1 MVRPLAAVPV
11 AAASLWL
18 AVGCAPAPLA
28 PIRPIDASTIEIF
41 APTASGFG
49 LSAVLRSGNPSLLR
63 ARVRGESAAA
73 WNDIGAPATPA
84 ADVAQWSVTGLQPGR
99 RYAFEISCAPG
110 ASAETGLACAQPL
123 YVGSAATAR
132 PPGASFT
139 FAVMADS

>member
-28 PIRPIDASTIEIF
+28 PIRPIDASTIEIGAPDDAGSDAATAFELVGAPLIF

-49 LSAVLRSGNPSLLR
+49 LSAVLRSGDPFLLR

-73 WNDIGAPATPA
+73 WNYIGAPATPA

-110 ASAETGLACAQPL
+110 ASAE
-123 YVGSAATAR
+123 
-132 PPGASFT
+132 
-139 FAVMADS
+139 